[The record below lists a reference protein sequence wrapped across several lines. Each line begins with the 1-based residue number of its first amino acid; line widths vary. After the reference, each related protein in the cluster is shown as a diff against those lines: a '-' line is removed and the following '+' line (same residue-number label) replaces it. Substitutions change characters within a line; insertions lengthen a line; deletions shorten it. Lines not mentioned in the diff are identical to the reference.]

1 MHRQDF
7 YYDLPEA
14 LIAQYPAARR
24 DAARLLTLDGRTGAF
39 ADHLITDLP
48 ALLQPGDLLVLNN
61 TRVIPAR
68 LFARKPTGGRVEIM
82 VERITG
88 EREIVAQL
96 RASKA
101 NRPGSR
107 ILVDDDIAFEI
118 GERLGDLYRLRL
130 HGRMTLTEVLQR
142 HGHMPLPHY
151 IRRIDESVDRDRY
164 QTVYAQE
171 PGAVA
176 APTAGLH
183 FTDAMLAALQAAGIE
198 LAYITLHVGL
208 GTFSPVRVDDL
219 AEHRMHRELM
229 QVDAGVCDA
238 VIQARARGGRVV
250 AVGTTSVRS
259 LETAAAGGTL
269 QPFQGET
276 DIFIYPGY
284 RFRVVDALLTNFHL
298 PESTLLMLVCAF
310 AGRENVLRAYAHA
323 VAERYRFFSYGDAM
337 FLTAADASP
346 EENSGI

>member
-1 MHRQDF
+1 
-7 YYDLPEA
+7 
-14 LIAQYPAARR
+14 
-24 DAARLLTLDGRTGAF
+24 
-39 ADHLITDLP
+39 
-48 ALLQPGDLLVLNN
+48 
-61 TRVIPAR
+61 
-68 LFARKPTGGRVEIM
+68 
-82 VERITG
+82 
-88 EREIVAQL
+88 
-96 RASKA
+96 
-101 NRPGSR
+101 
-107 ILVDDDIAFEI
+107 
-118 GERLGDLYRLRL
+118 
-130 HGRMTLTEVLQR
+130 MTLTEVLQR

-219 AEHRMHRELM
+219 TEHRMHRELM

-259 LETAAAGGTL
+259 LETAAAAGTL

-346 EENSGI
+346 GENSGI